1 MHLHN
6 DIFNKFIF
14 TLSVV
19 VTLLTLNRVLIRISD
34 CLKEIPSVTMSKPH
48 MTLSVT
54 PCFQH
59 LGKKENSFAKFS
71 FQKKNCNNKSLCLN
85 KTVLMNF
92 MA

>member
-19 VTLLTLNRVLIRISD
+19 ATSTLLTLNKVRIGISN

-48 MTLSVT
+48 TILSVT
-54 PCFQH
+54 PCFQR
-59 LGKKENSFAKFS
+59 LRKK
-71 FQKKNCNNKSLCLN
+71 
-85 KTVLMNF
+85 
-92 MA
+92 